1 METHYL
7 QGLAQAGALASS
19 LGPRELA
26 RVLDQGLEHS
36 RTAEGAG

>member
-19 LGPRELA
+19 LGPRELT
-26 RVLDQGLEHS
+26 RVLEQHIEHPP
-36 RTAEGAG
+36 